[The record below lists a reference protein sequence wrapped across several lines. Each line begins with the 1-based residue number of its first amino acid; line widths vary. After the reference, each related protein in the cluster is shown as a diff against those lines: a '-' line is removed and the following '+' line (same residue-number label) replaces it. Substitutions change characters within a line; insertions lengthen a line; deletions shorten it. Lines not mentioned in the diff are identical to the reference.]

1 MVNVSSPAIRQ
12 ESSEHTV
19 PAAVPGPAPAS
30 SQIEAA
36 RLGDHPV
43 DSCIREAIRY
53 SDLVLLGTRV
63 GRPWFRYTRDGHY
76 MVEVGWEGGGPTT
89 THCLSELTVIR
100 SNDRFACI

>member
-1 MVNVSSPAIRQ
+1 MVNVSSPAIRP
-12 ESSEHTV
+12 ESLEHPSPEV
-19 PAAVPGPAPAS
+19 AAGQSPTIS
-30 SQIEAA
+30 T
-36 RLGDHPV
+36 RV
-43 DSCIREAIRY
+43 DSCLRKAIRY
-53 SDLVLLGTRV
+53 SDLVVLGARV